1 MSAPD
6 EHGREI
12 NQVHRQA
19 SSVTRLAA
27 VALLVGIAVIGCA
40 KHDGAATPAGS
51 TPLVQASQVDQTTP
65 APTPAASD
73 TAAPTDSASPS
84 PSSDAGAPATTPD
97 PLVNEINTLNN
108 LINGINSSLSGGDA
122 GTSGG
127 E

>member
-1 MSAPD
+1 MSTA
-6 EHGREI
+6 REI

-51 TPLVQASQVDQTTP
+51 TPAAVSSQVDQTTP
-65 APTPAASD
+65 APVQVVSD
-73 TAAPTDSASPS
+73 SATPTDSAVPS
-84 PSSDAGAPATTPD
+84 PSSDAGTSAAPAATPD
-97 PLVNEINTLNN
+97 PLVNEINSLNN
-108 LINGINSSLSGGDA
+108 LINGVNGSLSGGDA